1 MTFSLCRYKDMFG
14 APKTGLHSIRVFD
27 IAIVDV
33 IMTLVGAYLLSFIFK
48 IKLIYTIVG
57 LFTFGIIC
65 HRLFCVRTTVDKF
78 LFS

>member
-1 MTFSLCRYKDMFG
+1 MNLCSYKNIFG
-14 APKTGLHSIRVFD
+14 APNTGLHSIRLFD
-27 IAIVDV
+27 IAIIDV
-33 IMTLVGAYLLSFIFK
+33 IMTLIGAYLLSLYFK

-65 HRLFCVRTTVDKF
+65 HRLFCVRTTVDKI

>member
-1 MTFSLCRYKDMFG
+1 MNLCSYKNIFG
-14 APKTGLHSIRVFD
+14 APNTGLHSIRLLD

-33 IMTLVGAYLLSFIFK
+33 IMTLIGAYLFSVYFK
-48 IKLIYTIVG
+48 IKLVYTIVG
-57 LFTFGIIC
+57 FFTFGIIC